1 MRRGLFLPLCL
12 VGMGIF
18 LLLDNLGLIHF
29 SVAAAFAIW
38 WPLLLIVAGVAL
50 YFTPNRIGAAHQK
63 GQPGAKDT
71 HASSKP

>member
-29 SVAAAFAIW
+29 SVLETFAIW
-38 WPLLLIVAGVAL
+38 WPLLLIVVGVAL
-50 YFTPNRIGAAHQK
+50 YFTPNRIGVHQK
-63 GQPGAKDT
+63 GSTNDKDT
-71 HASSKP
+71 HASSTP